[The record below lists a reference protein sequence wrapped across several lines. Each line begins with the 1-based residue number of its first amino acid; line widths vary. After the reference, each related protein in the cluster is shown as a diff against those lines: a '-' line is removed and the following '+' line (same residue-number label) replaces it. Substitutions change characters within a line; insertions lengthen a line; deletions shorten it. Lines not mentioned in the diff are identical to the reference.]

1 MFATPNWSSYTND
14 DDLGDARVSSWEIC
28 LRHLSPFCNLHIL
41 VFQVITATSLQ
52 QSKPFFCIVQKIK
65 TINNARTQ
73 WNSTPKLYFASL
85 HQSALSWKTFKRPYD
100 SKVQVTLV
108 DAYSGHSL
116 KNRMIKFSSYSWSG
130 QGPGVFK
137 FTIIYNSTTKSLILN
152 ISALKICTFAHKWI
166 FYFVIK
172 YPSFFNKIWSC
183 KIKHKF
189 MTNTSLWNNH
199 LCSKF
204 ATLLV
209 SSVCISC
216 LRIHINFRFYY
227 SLFSVP

>member
-1 MFATPNWSSYTND
+1 
-14 DDLGDARVSSWEIC
+14 
-28 LRHLSPFCNLHIL
+28 
-41 VFQVITATSLQ
+41 
-52 QSKPFFCIVQKIK
+52 
-65 TINNARTQ
+65 
-73 WNSTPKLYFASL
+73 
-85 HQSALSWKTFKRPYD
+85 
-100 SKVQVTLV
+100 
-108 DAYSGHSL
+108 
-116 KNRMIKFSSYSWSG
+116 MIKFSSYSWSG

-152 ISALKICTFAHKWI
+152 ISALKICTFAYKWI
-166 FYFVIK
+166 FNFVIK
-172 YPSFFNKIWSC
+172 YPSFSVAKATLQLHMSVCLSVHRQNPSASQNCSYRPSSLSTIKPIDHQAHWPSSGLSYSFATFKPFGLFNKIWSR

>member
-52 QSKPFFCIVQKIK
+52 QSKPLFCIVHKIK

-73 WNSTPKLYFASL
+73 WNSTPKIYFASL

-137 FTIIYNSTTKSLILN
+137 FTIIYNSTTKSLTLN
-152 ISALKICTFAHKWI
+152 ISALKICTFAYKWI
-166 FYFVIK
+166 FNFVINMILDTCIDK
-172 YPSFFNKIWSC
+172 KKIRSY
-183 KIKHKF
+183 
-189 MTNTSLWNNH
+189 SNH
-199 LCSKF
+199 LYDKQKIFWIDYKLCKF
-204 ATLLV
+204 
-209 SSVCISC
+209 
-216 LRIHINFRFYY
+216 F
-227 SLFSVP
+227 